1 MDETSTPAK
10 SPTNWVAFGIII
22 VFLIAVAL
30 LAGYFLLGN
39 KEEKAPT
46 TPPPSTTLTDQAEV
60 KISKAGFSPEV
71 IKLKKGT
78 SLTWT
83 NTDTKVHQPASDP
96 HPTHDKLAE
105 LGDGEAL
112 AKGDSFSFTF
122 EKAGSFTY
130 HDHMNPLK
138 FQGTVIVE

>member
-1 MDETSTPAK
+1 MDENTPAK
-10 SPTNWVAFGIII
+10 SPTNWVAFSIII

-46 TPPPSTTLTDQAEV
+46 TPPPSTNLTDQAQV
-60 KISKAGFSPEV
+60 NISKNGFTPVV
-71 IKLKKGT
+71 IKVKKGT
-78 SLTWT
+78 TVTWT
-83 NTDTKVHQPASDP
+83 NTDSAVHQVASDP
-96 HPTHDKLAE
+96 HPTHDKLKE

-122 EKAGSFTY
+122 EEVGSFTY